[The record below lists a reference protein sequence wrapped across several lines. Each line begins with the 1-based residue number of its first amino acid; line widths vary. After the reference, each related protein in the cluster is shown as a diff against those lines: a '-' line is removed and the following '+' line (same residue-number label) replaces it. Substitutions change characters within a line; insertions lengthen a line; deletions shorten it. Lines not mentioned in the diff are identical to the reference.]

1 MIGGDI
7 GEGSGEVDS
16 EFVEI
21 GDSGDRGGLTTVI
34 WIWGMFISVS
44 DWQSEPE
51 IGDCCS
57 TSGVFGIIIWISRF
71 RPGRGEGGLTSMA
84 ISGMTT
90 SKSES
95 SSMSAWTLSPG
106 SGSSSSWLESSL
118 INSSSDSPRVCEIM
132 TDEESQKI
140 VYIYKLSP
148 MSMRIF
154 QNIEI
159 LYQNF
164 ENCDWTHWSKDYYW

>member
-34 WIWGMFISVS
+34 WICGMFISVS

-57 TSGVFGIIIWISRF
+57 TSGVFGIMIWISRF

-95 SSMSAWTLSPG
+95 SSTSAWTLSPG
-106 SGSSSSWLESSL
+106 SGSSSSSWLESSL
-118 INSSSDSPRVCEIM
+118 INSSSDSPRVCERM
-132 TDEESQKI
+132 SCKES
-140 VYIYKLSP
+140 P
-148 MSMRIF
+148 HFF
-154 QNIEI
+154 QNTFANISHRSWWD
-159 LYQNF
+159 F
-164 ENCDWTHWSKDYYW
+164 SKI

>member
-34 WIWGMFISVS
+34 WICGMFISVS

-95 SSMSAWTLSPG
+95 SSTSAWTLSPG
-106 SGSSSSWLESSL
+106 SGSSSSSWLESSL
-118 INSSSDSPRVCEIM
+118 INSSSDSPRVCERM
-132 TDEESQKI
+132 SCEESPHFFYLHLQISHRSWWNFSKI
-140 VYIYKLSP
+140 
-148 MSMRIF
+148 
-154 QNIEI
+154 
-159 LYQNF
+159 
-164 ENCDWTHWSKDYYW
+164 